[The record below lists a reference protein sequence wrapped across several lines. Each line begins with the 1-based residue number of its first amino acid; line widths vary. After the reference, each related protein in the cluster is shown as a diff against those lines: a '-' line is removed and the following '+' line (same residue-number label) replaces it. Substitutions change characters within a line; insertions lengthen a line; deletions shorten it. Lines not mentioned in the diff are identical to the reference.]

1 MEDLDTLRLL
11 TQVIP
16 DACKGHDEEK
26 IKENA
31 FELIF
36 AFDEVISIGYK
47 ESVTLEQIKTFTE
60 MDSHEEKLQK
70 IILESKFNE
79 AREAARRKAS
89 DIDKQKKEQRKLEGG
104 GPSKFGGGGGGG
116 GQGGGGRYNGGGF
129 SGQEGGGGGGGGGSE
144 GSYGGDGSGGSGGGS
159 GGGYGGSSE
168 KKAVA
173 KKPAAAAGGA
183 KPKGM
188 GMSLGKAA
196 KKTDDFFSAL
206 AKEEK
211 LVGPRAPIKHA
222 PGEVVITPEMHDKVF
237 VTIEEKLIL
246 QLEKDGGIKKLDL
259 KGELKLTIFDPD
271 DAKVVLAT
279 DGPLSKDR
287 GFKCRLHPK
296 IDSKAYESE
305 GILGLKDAGK
315 GFPVGSDNAPV
326 ILRWR
331 LQTTEEG
338 EIPFTLNVWPNVE
351 DGRSVVSVE
360 FEHNNKNLTLND
372 VQISIPCDSSEPPE
386 VTKNDGEFR
395 FDHKEKVLVWSLDEI
410 SAEVSQGALEFSVPE
425 IDDDAFFPVKI
436 FFASNQTYA
445 NLSVTG
451 VTHSETGEVHEFNS
465 HVRLVTEDFSIE

>member
-16 DACKGHDEEK
+16 DACKGHTEEA

-47 ESVTLEQIKTFTE
+47 EHVTLEQIKTFTE

-79 AREAARRKAS
+79 AREAARRKAT
-89 DIDKQKKEQRKLEGG
+89 DIDKRKADMKKMDGG
-104 GPSKFGGGGGGG
+104 GPSSYPGGSGGGGGG

-129 SGQEGGGGGGGGGSE
+129 SGQDNGGGGGGGYGGGSE
-144 GSYGGDGSGGSGGGS
+144 GGYGGGGGDGGRNLGGGS
-159 GGGYGGSSE
+159 ND
-168 KKAVA
+168 KKA
-173 KKPAAAAGGA
+173 KPKPMAAAGAG
-183 KPKGM
+183 KPK

-271 DAKVVLAT
+271 DAKVVITT

-296 IDSKAYESE
+296 IDSKAYEAE
-305 GILGLKDAGK
+305 GVLGLKDAAK

-331 LQTTEEG
+331 MQTAEEG

-360 FEHNNKNLTLND
+360 FEHNNKTLTLND

-395 FDHKEKVLVWSLDEI
+395 FDHKEKMLVWSIEEI
-410 SAEVSQGALEFSVPE
+410 SEECPTGALEFSVPE

-436 FFASNQTYA
+436 FFASHQTYA

-451 VTHSETGEVHEFNS
+451 VNHSETGEVHEFNS